1 MLIKHTKEIIYVQ
14 IDFQNI
20 EFQYLLLQNLGVVIQ
35 LKLSYHFASNSFIV
49 LILGSL
55 SVFIS
60 VVSEHHDNLVRTE
73 NFSFWINLLLQKC
86 LFIKATQAYFLY
98 VSIVLCQEVIW
109 PSEYRIA
116 PLQHTRLLA
125 FEVRDTALPRL
136 DPV

>member
-73 NFSFWINLLLQKC
+73 NFSFGLICSFRNVCSSKLHKHIFCMSL
-86 LFIKATQAYFLY
+86 
-98 VSIVLCQEVIW
+98 
-109 PSEYRIA
+109 
-116 PLQHTRLLA
+116 
-125 FEVRDTALPRL
+125 
-136 DPV
+136 